1 MYFDLGGEGF
11 EDFQFGGEGV
21 NWLVFRFGGGGGS
34 RYNFDWDR

>member
-21 NWLVFRFGGGGGS
+21 NWLVFRFGAGS